1 MNEQNLIQAWQS
13 ACGRIIYA
21 QLAPTGLLI
30 TTVALL
36 QFGLANAAISVRIA
50 AVLILL
56 ASGIL
61 GALAEF
67 AAADEA
73 VAISGALVAS
83 APESAVAKR
92 IALQARLMSVVKF
105 VTPAIFV
112 LIFAFL
118 VQALL
123 FGVVNA
129 N

>member
-1 MNEQNLIQAWQS
+1 
-13 ACGRIIYA
+13 
-21 QLAPTGLLI
+21 
-30 TTVALL
+30 VALL
-36 QFGLANAAISVRIA
+36 QFGLADAAISVRIA

-73 VAISGALVAS
+73 VAIASALVAN
-83 APESAVAKR
+83 ATESAIAKR
-92 IALQARLMSVVKF
+92 ISMQSRLMPVVKF

-123 FGVVNA
+123 FANA